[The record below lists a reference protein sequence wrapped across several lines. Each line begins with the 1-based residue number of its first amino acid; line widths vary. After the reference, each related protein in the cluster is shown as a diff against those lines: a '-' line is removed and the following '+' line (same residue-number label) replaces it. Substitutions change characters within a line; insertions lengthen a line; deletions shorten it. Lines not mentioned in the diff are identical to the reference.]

1 MIKANMPASEMND
14 PSFAAIDRISA
25 RPATAAGRRR
35 RQRSPADAATRRES
49 LYAVAQRHEQRREY
63 DVARR
68 LYLTLATDPDRV
80 DGRACLAWGR
90 MEARLGHLGAARRV
104 FARGL
109 RQLPDNTH
117 LAHAWAVEEQRA
129 GNVDDARRLFAY
141 ALERDPGDGLVY
153 QAYALLEQQ
162 QVHAPSHFRC
172 LVLAP
177 LSLSIFFSLSR
188 TVSSL
193 SLSLPLSLSL
203 SVFSPSLGR

>member
-1 MIKANMPASEMND
+1 MIKANLPASELND
-14 PSFAAIDRISA
+14 PTSAVMDRLSS
-25 RPATAAGRRR
+25 RPAAAAAGRRR

-68 LYLTLATDPDRV
+68 LYLAMATDPDRA

-129 GNVDDARRLFAY
+129 GNVDDARRLFEY

-162 QVHAPSHFRC
+162 QVPHQA
-172 LVLAP
+172 
-177 LSLSIFFSLSR
+177 
-188 TVSSL
+188 
-193 SLSLPLSLSL
+193 
-203 SVFSPSLGR
+203 SPST